1 MSHAEQLE
9 YVKSLKKIYPSFF
22 NEKKVL
28 EVGSL
33 DINGSIRQFFD
44 NCDYLGI
51 DIGKGPGVDV
61 VSEGQKYDAPNDTFD
76 VSCSA
81 ECFEHNPY
89 WLETFLNMIR
99 VTKPNGMVFF
109 TCATDGRPE
118 HGTTRTDLY
127 SSPLTV
133 EKGWEYYMNLNEKH
147 FTNFIDFDKL
157 FVTYSFAVNG
167 AICDLYFFG
176 IKK

>member
-1 MSHAEQLE
+1 MSHPEQLE

-33 DINGSIRQFFD
+33 DINGSVRQFFD
-44 NCDYLGI
+44 NCEYLGI
-51 DIGKGPGVDV
+51 DIGEGPGVDLV
-61 VSEGQKYDAPNDTFD
+61 CEGQKYDAPNDTFD

-99 VTKPNGMVFF
+99 VTKSKGMVFF
-109 TCATDGRPE
+109 TCASDGRPE
-118 HGTTRTDLY
+118 HGTTRTSPGD
-127 SSPLTV
+127 SPLTV
-133 EKGWEYYMNLNEKH
+133 DKGWDYYKNLNEKD

-157 FVTYSFAVNG
+157 FVTYSFAVNLLS
-167 AICDLYFFG
+167 CDLYFFG

>member
-1 MSHAEQLE
+1 M
-9 YVKSLKKIYPSFF
+9 
-22 NEKKVL
+22 
-28 EVGSL
+28 
-33 DINGSIRQFFD
+33 
-44 NCDYLGI
+44 
-51 DIGKGPGVDV
+51 
-61 VSEGQKYDAPNDTFD
+61 
-76 VSCSA
+76 SCSS

>member
-51 DIGKGPGVDV
+51 DIGEGPGVDV

-89 WLETFLNMIR
+89 WLETFLNMI
-99 VTKPNGMVFF
+99 
-109 TCATDGRPE
+109 
-118 HGTTRTDLY
+118 
-127 SSPLTV
+127 
-133 EKGWEYYMNLNEKH
+133 
-147 FTNFIDFDKL
+147 I
-157 FVTYSFAVNG
+157 
-167 AICDLYFFG
+167 
-176 IKK
+176 